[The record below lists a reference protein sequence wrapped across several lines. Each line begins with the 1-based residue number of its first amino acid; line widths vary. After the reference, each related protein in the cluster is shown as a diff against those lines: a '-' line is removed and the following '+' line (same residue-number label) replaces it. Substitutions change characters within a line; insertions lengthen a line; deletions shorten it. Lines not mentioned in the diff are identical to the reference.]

1 MSRSTSISRGRKPHS
16 LTLPCVICMV
26 AGICCTAVDAAED
39 PYLELLDKE
48 VAKVESS
55 PTAITEESGKP
66 SGGSTAESPPPA
78 PSREQFELL
87 LRRRHVGT
95 YSFYRRLPERSREE
109 VFLDYGEGASME
121 ALRNKIV
128 DRYLHP

>member
-1 MSRSTSISRGRKPHS
+1 MSRSTSNSRGRKPQRPVLS
-16 LTLPCVICMV
+16 CVFSM
-26 AGICCTAVDAAED
+26 AGFVCCAAASAADDA
-39 PYLELLDKE
+39 YLELLDQE

-55 PTAITEESGKP
+55 PTDTARETGDP
-66 SGGSTAESPPPA
+66 AGGVTAEPSRPA

-87 LRRRHVGT
+87 LRTQNVGT

-109 VFLDYGEGASME
+109 VFLDYGGGASME
-121 ALRNKIV
+121 ALRSKII

>member
-1 MSRSTSISRGRKPHS
+1 MSRSTSKSRGRKPQS
-16 LTLPCVICMV
+16 LTLPCAICMV
-26 AGICCTAVDAAED
+26 MVICCTAVVAAAD
-39 PYLELLDKE
+39 PDLELLDKE

-55 PTAITEESGKP
+55 PTDITRENGKP
-66 SGGSTAESPPPA
+66 SGGVTAEPSSTA

-87 LRRRHVGT
+87 LRRHHVGT

-109 VFLDYGEGASME
+109 VFLDHSAGASME
-121 ALRNKIV
+121 ALRSKII